1 MGGGSQP
8 TSQTTVKGGKPFIA
22 REYYSPDFLRAQAE
36 LAKQYGQRA
45 DIAEASRRE
54 TMNRTMAMY
63 GETPYYAPYKTAEGN
78 VIATDTA
85 APRIDPSSLV
95 VKDMFQTPQY
105 AKEENKSDS
114 KNKKQENYLASV
126 DYVNKKKVLTDLG
139 R

>member
-22 REYYSPDFLRAQAE
+22 REYYSPDFLKAQAE

-85 APRIDPSSLV
+85 APLVDPSGLI
-95 VKDMFQTPQY
+95 VKDMFQTPKYVQEKP
-105 AKEENKSDS
+105 KEKENERVAYLGAVENTKKST
-114 KNKKQENYLASV
+114 LPRM
-126 DYVNKKKVLTDLG
+126 TG
-139 R
+139 GG